1 METIKTQRRQEKM
14 KDIRKSFRILKDPFA
29 LTFYIV
35 MIIYVFLLIIPVF
48 WMLMSTF
55 KDNIDMTLNPMA
67 FPKKWILDNYFVA
80 FNKMYIPIYKN
91 GVVSNVYMPKMMWN
105 AFSWAVL
112 GNLIGLFTQII
123 VSYGVCKYKSIVGSI
138 IDSFV
143 IVTMVLP
150 IVGSTA
156 GTMVLYRAL
165 GLYDNFLGM
174 LVTCAGWGGGNYLL
188 FKGVFRG
195 VSNEYRDA
203 AFIDG
208 ASHAQVLFTIM
219 IPMIKTSI
227 IALFILGFIGS
238 WNDYMTALMWLPSR
252 PTIGYGLFRF
262 RENTEIST
270 TPRQLA
276 GCCIV
281 MIPVAILFLI
291 FRNKIMGNLAM
302 GGLKG

>member
-1 METIKTQRRQEKM
+1 MDKIKTKLKEFLKT
-14 KDIRKSFRILKDPFA
+14 FRILKDPFA
-29 LTFYIV
+29 LIFYIV
-35 MIIYVFLLIIPVF
+35 MLIYVLLLIIPMI
-48 WMLMSTF
+48 WMIISTF
-55 KDNIDMTLNPMA
+55 KDNIDMALNPMG
-67 FPKKWILDNYFVA
+67 FPETWTLENFEVA
-80 FNKMYIPIYKN
+80 FNKMYIPIYKD
-91 GVVSNVYMPKMMWN
+91 GKVTNVYMLKMMWN
-105 AFSWAVL
+105 AFSWAVSGTL
-112 GNLIGLFTQII
+112 LGLFVQIL
-123 VSYGVCKYKSIVGSI
+123 VSYGVCKYKSLVGSI
-138 IDSFV
+138 IDGFV
-143 IVTMVLP
+143 LVTMVLP

-156 GTMVLYRAL
+156 GTMILYRTL
-165 GLYDNFLGM
+165 GLYDNFWGM
-174 LVTCAGWGGGNYLL
+174 LLTCASWGGGNYLL
-188 FKGVFRG
+188 FKGIFKG

-281 MIPVAILFLI
+281 MIPVAVLFLI